1 MACTISMFV
10 SAVLFFIDT
19 FIAKEYAS
27 SILEVVSIA
36 CFAFFYYQAK
46 YKGRFEKMLV
56 PFLIV
61 LMLIMNAAWF
71 TGGGLNMTN
80 AFVFFLILLLSL
92 IITPYH
98 FRPILLVVIFVNLV
112 VFNALEFLYPAY
124 SRPVIKNDNML
135 AINTIVMVLIFSI
148 IAYIIVFF
156 KNQYDKER
164 DLVSKK
170 NLELDAVNSEIETQ
184 NEELFQYQEEVMTQR
199 DFIEEKNKMLEKQ
212 AMELEHANDQ
222 VKAANASLE
231 KTVEQRTKELITI
244 NNDLDLLVYRS
255 SHDFR
260 RPLTT
265 LMGLNEVARLTL
277 VDDFSKELF
286 AKVHNTALMMDK
298 MLLKFFMLYN
308 INHFRTSYEGS
319 SLDEIIARIEKHLVA
334 RKRNISFTKE
344 IKLESYGAH
353 DERNNLIEIILENL
367 FENSL
372 IYNSKDS
379 MVIKSNIYEE
389 GGYLRIQHYD
399 NGNGIPKS
407 YQSQVFDMYF
417 RGSTLST
424 GNGLGLYVVKRAADL
439 LKATIRLDSQEGEFT
454 KFDISFKI

>member
-19 FIAKEYAS
+19 FIAKEYVS
-27 SILEVVSIA
+27 SVLEVVSMA

-46 YKGRFEKMLV
+46 YKVRFEKMLI

-80 AFVFFLILLLSL
+80 AFVYFLILLLSL
-92 IITPYH
+92 IITPHH
-98 FRPILLVVIFVNLV
+98 FRSILLVVIFINLV
-112 VFNALEFLYPAY
+112 VFNALEFLYPVY

-148 IAYIIVFF
+148 IAYITVFF

-164 DLVSKK
+164 DLVRKK

-184 NEELFQYQEEVMTQR
+184 NKELVQYQEEVMTQR

-212 AMELEHANDQ
+212 AIELEHANDQ
-222 VKAANASLE
+222 VKAVNASLE
-231 KTVEQRTKELITI
+231 KTVEKRTKELITI

-286 AKVHNTALMMDK
+286 AKVHNTAMMMDK

-308 INHFRTSYEGS
+308 INHFRTSNEGS

-334 RKRNISFTKE
+334 RKRNIFFTKE
-344 IKLESYGAH
+344 IKLESYRVH

-372 IYNSKDS
+372 IYNSKDR
-379 MVIKSNIYEE
+379 MVIKSNINEE
-389 GGYLRIQHYD
+389 GGSLHIQHYD
-399 NGNGIPKS
+399 NGNGIPNS